1 MITHVLKDGT
11 IKKDITGHV
20 VKMKDCKALY
30 QLLDNINRG
39 IHNEVKKHEKTV

>member
-1 MITHVLKDGT
+1 MVTHVLKDGT

-20 VKMKDCKALY
+20 VKMTDCKTLY

-39 IHNEVKKHEKTV
+39 IHNEVKKHGKTV